1 MYMTRSEMVIRVSYT
16 SRAHHTLLRRRQHYK
31 VVGNKKKKVMQQDI
45 NKLTKPGNQPMIASN
60 QRPTTY
66 V

>member
-1 MYMTRSEMVIRVSYT
+1 MYMTRSEMDIRVSYT
-16 SRAHHTLLRRRQHYK
+16 SRTHRTLLRRRHHYK
-31 VVGNKKKKVMQQDI
+31 VVGNKKKKVMQQDT
-45 NKLTKPGNQPMIASN
+45 NKLTKPVNQPMIAGN